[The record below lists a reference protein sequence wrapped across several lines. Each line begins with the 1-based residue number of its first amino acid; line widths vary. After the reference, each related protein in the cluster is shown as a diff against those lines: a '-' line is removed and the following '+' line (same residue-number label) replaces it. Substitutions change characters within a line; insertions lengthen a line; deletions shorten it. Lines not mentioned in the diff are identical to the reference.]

1 MVQRRTPQR
10 DAIRDVFRGT
20 DRPLGP
26 EEVLERAREEVST
39 LGLATVYRNLNRLVS
54 EGWLCEVALP
64 GESTRYEAASLPHHH
79 HFLCRMC
86 RRAFDVPDCPG
97 PVEALAPEGF
107 VAESHE
113 VILYGLCPEC
123 T

>member
-1 MVQRRTPQR
+1 MVHRRTSQR
-10 DAIRDVFRGT
+10 DAIRAVFRRA

-39 LGLATVYRNLNRLVS
+39 LLRMYDVDEGEIRIDDQNLR
-54 EGWLCEVALP
+54 EVTLP

-79 HFLCRMC
+79 HFLCRGC

-97 PVEALAPEGF
+97 RVEALAPEGF

-123 T
+123 A